1 MGYGMEVYGQSG
13 EKRVF
18 NSVWFMSYHSS
29 HEYYLQE
36 NSAKTIIIPDYVPDK
51 WGIIDIKIESNGW
64 GRGQYLKLE
73 RYTGSI
79 VLRNL
84 NDYDDATFAFVL
96 LRG

>member
-1 MGYGMEVYGQSG
+1 MEVYSPSG

-36 NSAKTIIIPDYVPDK
+36 NSTKTIIIPDYVPDT
-51 WGIIDIKIESNGW
+51 WGIINIKIESVRWGW
-64 GRGQYLKLE
+64 GQYLKLE

-79 VLRNL
+79 VLKNL
-84 NDYDDATFAFVL
+84 DDYNDATFAFVL